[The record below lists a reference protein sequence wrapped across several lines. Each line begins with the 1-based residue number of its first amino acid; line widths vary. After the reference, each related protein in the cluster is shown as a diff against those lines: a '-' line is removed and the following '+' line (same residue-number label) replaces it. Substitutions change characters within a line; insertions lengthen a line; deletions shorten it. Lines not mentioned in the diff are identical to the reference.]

1 MLDAVAFQPGNAV
14 HEYRVEVRGNELAV
28 LIDGGAVLRAVDN
41 ADLSGTRV
49 GLWSNRAQIEVLG
62 FTVEQL

>member
-1 MLDAVAFQPGNAV
+1 
-14 HEYRVEVRGNELAV
+14 
-28 LIDGGAVLRAVDN
+28 VLRAVDN